1 MARFL
6 VAVERHADVRADA
19 VAVPLVAAVR
29 RVGQVELEAAE
40 AGRDVDQL
48 LRVLAVVHAD
58 AGRVRA
64 EGGESGGTVGV
75 GAPLVRRE
83 GGEVSGAA
91 RRQDAGSRQRV
102 VGRAHAH
109 FAEAAGEIDPGF
121 VDLIVAA
128 GRSVILALELD
139 AGTDLEAVVE
149 NGRTGEV
156 DFRVGEHAV
165 GVALVA
171 GLAFAVVVE
180 GRHVGGAE
188 EAADAELDAVR
199 RQGGGGDHP
208 GTEQSGA
215 SQQGYSFHWGAPSF
229 GKMLKCLPKRPLATR
244 FKPAGGR
251 VAETLPGPQ
260 AISG

>member
-64 EGGESGGTVGV
+64 ERGESGGTVGV

-83 GGEVSGAA
+83 GGEVGGPA

-102 VGRAHAH
+102 VGRAHAD

-121 VDLIVAA
+121 VDLVAA
-128 GRSVILALELD
+128 VAAVVLALELD
-139 AGTDLEAVVE
+139 ARADLEAVVE
-149 NGRTGEV
+149 HGRTGEMDLGV
-156 DFRVGEHAV
+156 AEDAV

-180 GRHVGGAE
+180 GGHVSGAE

-199 RQGGGGDHP
+199 RQRGGGDHP
-208 GTEQSGA
+208 GTEQGGA
-215 SQQGYSFHWGAPSF
+215 SQQGYSFHWGIPSF
-229 GKMLKCLPKRPLATR
+229 GKMLKCLPKRPLVTR
-244 FKPAGGR
+244 FKPAGRR
-251 VAETLPGPQ
+251 VAETLPGSQ